1 MKMNPRAW
9 FNRSRILMNDAENI
23 TFSANDPAGESSPRS
38 ELFSTVQMERYG
50 QKLARTHKVSPD
62 KHPYYLLKR
71 LGDNEAVITQNCYE
85 LNAGKKTSIMPAG
98 EWLLDNYYLIEE
110 QIRTV
115 RQHLPKSFG
124 KGLPSLV
131 SPLNCPR
138 IYHIAS
144 EAVAHGDGRW
154 DAASLTSYLTAY
166 QQVTPLTLGE
176 VWALPGMLRLALIE
190 NLRRISMEVIKA
202 QQDRNLADTW
212 ITRIVECAESAPG
225 DLIMVVADMAR
236 SRPPLTSAFVAELV
250 RRLQGHG
257 NALSLPLTW
266 VDQCLREQ
274 GITTDVLIHSFN
286 QQLAASQLSVSN
298 SIAGLRL
305 VSETD
310 WADFAETIS
319 VVEQTLRNDPASIYP
334 RMHFNTRDHYRHVVE
349 VLARDS
355 GLSEPE
361 VAEKVLALSEEKAPD
376 TPEHH
381 VGYYLAGEGRQALD
395 IHLLADASRLI
406 RLRHSFN
413 RITLLSWLGSLAL
426 LTTAATAAILHETAM
441 QGAEWL
447 LFAVILPLIIAL
459 TQLMS
464 DLLSDATTRFRVPR
478 PLPGMDFSAG
488 IPADSA
494 TMLVIP
500 CMLTSHESFSQ
511 LLTSLE
517 VCWLGNENENLRF
530 ALLTDFAD
538 SENEPSPESHA

>member
-1 MKMNPRAW
+1 
-9 FNRSRILMNDAENI
+9 
-23 TFSANDPAGESSPRS
+23 
-38 ELFSTVQMERYG
+38 MERYG

-124 KGLPSLV
+124 KGLPSLM

-144 EAVAHGDGRW
+144 EAIAHGDGRW
-154 DAASLTSYLTAY
+154 DATSLTSYLTAY

-212 ITRIVECAESAPG
+212 ITRIFECAESAPG

-274 GITTDVLIHSFN
+274 GSPLTFSYI
-286 QQLAASQLSVSN
+286 ASIN
-298 SIAGLRL
+298 SLP
-305 VSETD
+305 
-310 WADFAETIS
+310 
-319 VVEQTLRNDPASIYP
+319 PASCP
-334 RMHFNTRDHYRHVVE
+334 SVT
-349 VLARDS
+349 
-355 GLSEPE
+355 
-361 VAEKVLALSEEKAPD
+361 
-376 TPEHH
+376 
-381 VGYYLAGEGRQALD
+381 
-395 IHLLADASRLI
+395 ASR
-406 RLRHSFN
+406 
-413 RITLLSWLGSLAL
+413 AC
-426 LTTAATAAILHETAM
+426 
-441 QGAEWL
+441 
-447 LFAVILPLIIAL
+447 
-459 TQLMS
+459 
-464 DLLSDATTRFRVPR
+464 DY
-478 PLPGMDFSAG
+478 
-488 IPADSA
+488 
-494 TMLVIP
+494 
-500 CMLTSHESFSQ
+500 
-511 LLTSLE
+511 
-517 VCWLGNENENLRF
+517 
-530 ALLTDFAD
+530 
-538 SENEPSPESHA
+538 

>member
-236 SRPPLTSAFVAELV
+236 SRPP
-250 RRLQGHG
+250 
-257 NALSLPLTW
+257 
-266 VDQCLREQ
+266 
-274 GITTDVLIHSFN
+274 
-286 QQLAASQLSVSN
+286 
-298 SIAGLRL
+298 
-305 VSETD
+305 
-310 WADFAETIS
+310 
-319 VVEQTLRNDPASIYP
+319 
-334 RMHFNTRDHYRHVVE
+334 
-349 VLARDS
+349 
-355 GLSEPE
+355 
-361 VAEKVLALSEEKAPD
+361 
-376 TPEHH
+376 
-381 VGYYLAGEGRQALD
+381 
-395 IHLLADASRLI
+395 
-406 RLRHSFN
+406 
-413 RITLLSWLGSLAL
+413 
-426 LTTAATAAILHETAM
+426 
-441 QGAEWL
+441 
-447 LFAVILPLIIAL
+447 
-459 TQLMS
+459 
-464 DLLSDATTRFRVPR
+464 
-478 PLPGMDFSAG
+478 
-488 IPADSA
+488 
-494 TMLVIP
+494 
-500 CMLTSHESFSQ
+500 
-511 LLTSLE
+511 
-517 VCWLGNENENLRF
+517 
-530 ALLTDFAD
+530 
-538 SENEPSPESHA
+538 